1 MERFFAPVPLAFSSL
16 AIAMLG
22 VGLQLGGVQSPIL
35 SYICYVV
42 AFFLFAGF
50 VISVVRPR
58 PAADTQQRLDDY
70 FARMEQWL
78 DGPDAPLSKSPP
90 DERIRVSAQERT
102 IGILP
107 GLSPDGKRRV
117 MRFLHRHE
125 LIKVGTAIISLAN
138 ADLSRA
144 NLSGLRLAGALLVKA
159 NFRNAD
165 LSDAGL
171 CDYQAIGVDFQ
182 RMIERGTPQRNLSQP
197 INVSHLTWS
206 DLSGAVLRRAHLGG
220 CIFQSADFAGA
231 DLDEADLRAA
241 DLRRARNLTQ
251 EQVEKAYGSKGQED
265 VSDTLLPGNLKAPEL
280 WKWSLSQQQAMRQS
294 KS

>member
-1 MERFFAPVPLAFSSL
+1 MVPVTLGAIFWHRLRPTPEVRERE
-16 AIAMLG
+16 
-22 VGLQLGGVQSPIL
+22 Q
-35 SYICYVV
+35 
-42 AFFLFAGF
+42 
-50 VISVVRPR
+50 
-58 PAADTQQRLDDY
+58 DTLDRY
-70 FARMEQWL
+70 FAQMEQWL
-78 DGPDAPLSKSPP
+78 HGPDAPLRR
-90 DERIRVSAQERT
+90 DESVSVSAQERT
-102 IGILP
+102 LGILP

-117 MRFLHRHE
+117 IRFLHKHE

-138 ADLSRA
+138 TDLSRA
-144 NLSGLRLAGALLVKA
+144 NLSGLRLTGSLLVKA
-159 NFRNAD
+159 NLRNAD

-206 DLSGAVLRRAHLGG
+206 DLSGAVLRRAHVAG

-231 DLDEADLRAA
+231 ELDEADLQAA

-251 EQVEKAYGSKGQED
+251 EQIEKPYGSKGHED
-265 VSDTLLPGNLKAPEL
+265 VRDTLLPGGLNAPEL

>member
-16 AIAMLG
+16 AIAVLG

-42 AFFLFAGF
+42 AFFLFSGF
-50 VISVVRPR
+50 VVSVLRSRP
-58 PAADTQQRLDDY
+58 PADTEQRLDAY
-70 FARMEQWL
+70 FARMEEWL
-78 DGPDAPLSKSPP
+78 HGPDAPLSTSPP
-90 DERIRVSAQERT
+90 DERVRASAQERT
-102 IGILP
+102 LGILP
-107 GLSPDGKRRV
+107 GLNPDGKRSV
-117 MRFLHRHE
+117 MRFLYRHD
-125 LIKVGTAIISLAN
+125 LIKVGTALISLSN

-144 NLSGLRLAGALLVKA
+144 NLVGLRLAGSLLVKA
-159 NFRNAD
+159 NLRKAD

-206 DLSGAVLRRAHLGG
+206 DLSGAVLKRARVGG

-231 DLDEADLRAA
+231 DLDEADLQAA

-251 EQVEKAYGSKGQED
+251 EQIEKAYGSRGQQD
-265 VSDTLLPGNLKAPEL
+265 VSDTLLPGNLKAPEP